1 LAAEKAVAAPTAS
14 SDVPEHETQALID
27 FFGPE
32 GGAIVAAALFVVVV
46 VLLAVAADEIPG
58 FVPAVDEAV
67 LAGVVEVP
75 ALAVPTGAAIVE
87 VPTLAMPTGAA
98 TLAAT
103 LGSGALASPVTGS
116 ATPLLATVPFT
127 APTAPAAPVC
137 SESAELPCV
146 ELHPLTAKPKRSAAV
161 SSRWLRAMPA
171 FVTRCKMLPT
181 AVGLNNGHHP

>member
-1 LAAEKAVAAPTAS
+1 M
-14 SDVPEHETQALID
+14 PEHETQALID

-46 VLLAVAADEIPG
+46 VLLAVAADEVPG

-75 ALAVPTGAAIVE
+75 TLAVPTGAAIVE

-98 TLAAT
+98 TL
-103 LGSGALASPVTGS
+103 GSGALASPVTGP
-116 ATPLLATVPFT
+116 ATPLLASVPFT

-171 FVTRCKMLPT
+171 FVTRGKMLPT
-181 AVGLNNGHHP
+181 AVELNNRHHRK

>member
-1 LAAEKAVAAPTAS
+1 M
-14 SDVPEHETQALID
+14 PEHETQALID

-46 VLLAVAADEIPG
+46 VLLAVAADEVPG
-58 FVPAVDEAV
+58 FVPAVDETVPAGGVEVPALAV
-67 LAGVVEVP
+67 PTGAAILEVP

-98 TLAAT
+98 TL
-103 LGSGALASPVTGS
+103 GSGALAGPVTGS
-116 ATPLLATVPFT
+116 ATRLLATVPFT

-181 AVGLNNGHHP
+181 AVELNNGHHP